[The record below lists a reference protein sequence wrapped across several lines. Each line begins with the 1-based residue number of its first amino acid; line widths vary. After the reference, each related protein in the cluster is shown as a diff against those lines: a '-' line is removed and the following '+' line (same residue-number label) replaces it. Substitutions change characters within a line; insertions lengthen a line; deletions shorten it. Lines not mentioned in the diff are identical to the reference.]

1 MTTDTIPAADTGLPI
16 LTRRA
21 ALAGLALGASSIA
34 SGIALATTPT
44 PTGDER
50 LSALAEEIKAIT
62 AERELRRPAVDE
74 AHHLFV
80 DAVREYAA
88 EHGEPATNDVL
99 GTLYDQFN
107 PRDLVGEYNTMGDRL
122 CALSDE
128 LRALPAVGL
137 AGLAA
142 KAVGLM
148 WDVGSTSIFDES
160 IPEKDRDFNDEA
172 LRAFARMLDEMAK
185 GASHA

>member
-1 MTTDTIPAADTGLPI
+1 MTTNARSAADTGLPT

-34 SGIALATTPT
+34 AGAALAVPVE
-44 PTGDER
+44 PHPDAA
-50 LSALAEEIKAIT
+50 LLALAAEIRRIAT
-62 AERELRRPAVDE
+62 ELVEKRPPVDE
-74 AHHLFV
+74 G
-80 DAVREYAA
+80 DAVFVQMLRDYTEENGTGPDNETMTAMFYATHDRDKVA
-88 EHGEPATNDVL
+88 ECNA
-99 GTLYDQFN
+99 
-107 PRDLVGEYNTMGDRL
+107 MGDRL

-160 IPEKDRDFNDEA
+160 IPENDRDFNDEA
-172 LRAFARMLDEMAK
+172 LRAFARMLDEMARACH
-185 GASHA
+185 G